1 MIRIL
6 FGLILGLILG
16 VLLARSFAKP
26 PKHTWQYETVWLRT
40 DGEPSIP
47 RTSPIS
53 LDDLNKEGADGWEV
67 VGTAPNTPPDST
79 RDVFVILKR

>member
-16 VLLARSFAKP
+16 
-26 PKHTWQYETVWLRT
+26 VWLRT

>member
-53 LDDLNKEGADGWEV
+53 LDDLNKEGKLSV
-67 VGTAPNTPPDST
+67 PRRTHLPIPRVMSSL
-79 RDVFVILKR
+79 F